1 MVLSD
6 MSCHERIPHDGP
18 WANSK
23 HKNPE
28 KHLHFI
34 VGPMKDSQLEKKIPG
49 TKKVFQSFIRF
60 EQHGKQ
66 RLEQKDKHR
75 SRGDNQTEA
84 EFTNP
89 CERQVFG
96 MCGGIVQN
104 IRGHTQDDF
113 VPVFLSVL

>member
-1 MVLSD
+1 MGKFKAQEPRKTFAFHCRSN
-6 MSCHERIPHDGP
+6 ERFTIG
-18 WANSK
+18 
-23 HKNPE
+23 
-28 KHLHFI
+28 
-34 VGPMKDSQLEKKIPG
+34 KKIPG

-96 MCGGIVQN
+96 MCGRIV
-104 IRGHTQDDF
+104 
-113 VPVFLSVL
+113 